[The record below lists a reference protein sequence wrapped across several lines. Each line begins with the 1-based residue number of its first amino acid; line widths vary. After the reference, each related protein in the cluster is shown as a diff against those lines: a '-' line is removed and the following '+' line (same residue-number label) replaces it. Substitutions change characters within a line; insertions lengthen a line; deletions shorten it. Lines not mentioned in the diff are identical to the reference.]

1 MLKCLLVTFLL
12 TVSYKWYDIRS
23 HRSNWEIHK
32 HCIVNGVSH
41 WKWQVSVRIK
51 TGSVCSYC
59 SLLQLKL
66 GEVISQG
73 NRKVGSFCRYRI
85 TKESKESNKRFL
97 LGTLL
102 FKLEI
107 NSLPYVNLPEGTY
120 GRNILSF
127 GSPHVELRFY
137 CQIHTGDTRLTP
149 STRRLEGNL
158 VKGICA
164 QETEFTVAKI
174 GSSTLRP
181 LYTAKLGLGWNIQFT
196 MCQPNIRYL
205 RSHRYALGD
214 TASWILLLKSRSIEA
229 ILKLCAILSYDWPN
243 EPSNKKTGRNLS
255 KG

>member
-1 MLKCLLVTFLL
+1 MIGITIILIQLLISNNSDICKPEEGWYGQQPKYCYEKTIHVVLISFAVVFGFLFFKL
-12 TVSYKWYDIRS
+12 GRPAYDIRS

-102 FKLEI
+102 FGCIVSFVVRNRCL
-107 NSLPYVNLPEGTY
+107 GTH
-120 GRNILSF
+120 GSTEKSWSFSKLSF
-127 GSPHVELRFY
+127 RTTSHFY
-137 CQIHTGDTRLTP
+137 
-149 STRRLEGNL
+149 
-158 VKGICA
+158 KGRSLLHSIML
-164 QETEFTVAKI
+164 QRVY
-174 GSSTLRP
+174 SS
-181 LYTAKLGLGWNIQFT
+181 K
-196 MCQPNIRYL
+196 
-205 RSHRYALGD
+205 
-214 TASWILLLKSRSIEA
+214 
-229 ILKLCAILSYDWPN
+229 
-243 EPSNKKTGRNLS
+243 
-255 KG
+255 